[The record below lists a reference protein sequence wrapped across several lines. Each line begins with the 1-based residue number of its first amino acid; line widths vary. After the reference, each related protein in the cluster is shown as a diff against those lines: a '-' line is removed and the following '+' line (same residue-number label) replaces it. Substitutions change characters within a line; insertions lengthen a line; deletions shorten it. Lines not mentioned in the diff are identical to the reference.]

1 MVRHTLLVS
10 QTGRGK
16 FAPPA
21 TIRDPLC
28 TPTNGPATPISSGR
42 SGSDCQSSVM
52 PDSSAGLAS
61 SAYPQLA
68 NREQAAASKRT
79 SNLDGAKR
87 LMFNGLT
94 SIHQNKMSVT
104 GLSFAYLTRFL
115 WQLQLVIPART
126 SSAVISFVHRRV
138 YWFIA
143 IKQRAVP
150 TAERPRCRLGVRLR
164 MLHPVV
170 RFPLT
175 GP

>member
-126 SSAVISFVHRRV
+126 SLLSLALFTEGCIGSL
-138 YWFIA
+138 
-143 IKQRAVP
+143 P
-150 TAERPRCRLGVRLR
+150 SSSVRSQLSSG
-164 MLHPVV
+164 LAADWE
-170 RFPLT
+170 LDSKCYIL
-175 GP
+175 